1 MMNIF
6 KKNKT
11 GKAEN
16 VAVKPTATDKVFNI
30 CVIVFLAFIL
40 VILVIPLWATLTLSF
55 RPPSYLG
62 SYVEGMVLPPW
73 KWSFSAYEALLGN
86 KGFLLAFKNSFLIL
100 VEGVCCALFLTIPMA
115 YALSVKGLPGKKAI
129 TIFVLIPYVFNV
141 GIVPVYLMIAKLKL
155 TNHLFSVFAP
165 VALSTYNM
173 IIMRQFFEGIPNE
186 LRESAFI
193 DGCNDLQ
200 IMFHIILPLSKAII
214 MTIGLYY
221 GVAFWNDYMR
231 PMIYLTKDYLR
242 PLPILLRNIL
252 LAAGMNEF
260 LETNAFGNAPI
271 EAIKAASV
279 FMSAIP
285 MIIAYPFIQKYFT
298 KGTLLGSVKG

>member
-1 MMNIF
+1 MA
-6 KKNKT
+6 KKKE
-11 GKAEN
+11 GFI
-16 VAVKPTATDKVFNI
+16 AVKPTAADKSFNVCVTIFMVFI
-30 CVIVFLAFIL
+30 FII
-40 VILVIPLWATLTLSF
+40 ILIPIWATVALSF
-55 RPPSYLG
+55 RPPSYIG
-62 SYVEGMVLPPW
+62 SYLEGMFLAPW
-73 KWSFSAYEALLGN
+73 KWSLSAYNALLGN

-100 VEGVCCALFLTIPMA
+100 IEGVITALFLTIPLA
-115 YALSVKGLPGKKAI
+115 YGLSVKDLPGKKAI

-141 GIVPVYLMIAKLKL
+141 GVVPTYLLIAKAGL
-155 TNHLFSVFAP
+155 TNKLFSVFAP
-165 VALSTYNM
+165 VAISTYNM

-193 DGCNDLQ
+193 DGCNDIQ
-200 IMFHIILPLSKAII
+200 IMFNIILPLSKAIV

-231 PMIYLTKDYLR
+231 PMLYLTKDTLR

-260 LETNAFGNAPI
+260 LEANAFGSAPI